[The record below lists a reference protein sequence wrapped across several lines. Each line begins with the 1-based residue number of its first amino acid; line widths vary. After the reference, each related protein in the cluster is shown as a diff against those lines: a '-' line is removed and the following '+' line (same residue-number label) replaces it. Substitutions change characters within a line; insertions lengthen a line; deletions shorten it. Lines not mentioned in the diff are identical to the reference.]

1 RSFII
6 GNVGRKGL
14 DIYPPLFMNG
24 NFMQEGRQHEYDW
37 CPLLT
42 SGVKALMS
50 SIKDKGILEPVLVIS
65 FLNQG

>member
-1 RSFII
+1 
-6 GNVGRKGL
+6 L

-42 SGVKALMS
+42 SGVIVYGL
-50 SIKDKGILEPVLVIS
+50 IP
-65 FLNQG
+65 LNAGHSR

>member
-1 RSFII
+1 TLRSFII

-42 SGVKALMS
+42 SGVSKCIYLRPSAS
-50 SIKDKGILEPVLVIS
+50 GRPSEHK
-65 FLNQG
+65 